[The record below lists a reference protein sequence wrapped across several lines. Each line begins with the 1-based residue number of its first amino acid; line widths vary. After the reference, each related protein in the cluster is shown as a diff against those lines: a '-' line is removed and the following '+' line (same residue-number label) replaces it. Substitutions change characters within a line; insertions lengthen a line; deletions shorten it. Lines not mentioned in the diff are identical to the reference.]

1 MSPKGLSHPMSLP
14 LPSHFSGCNA
24 PIFPIRRMRP
34 RERKSLLYSKTRLML
49 TFPSKSKS
57 FVLTTHRKQVES
69 GSEAGLV
76 VLGGE

>member
-1 MSPKGLSHPMSLP
+1 MVRPDLCSLSPS
-14 LPSHFSGCNA
+14 
-24 PIFPIRRMRP
+24 R
-34 RERKSLLYSKTRLML
+34 
-49 TFPSKSKS
+49 SKS